1 MLKLVH
7 SNRVDVLLARL
18 IADHE
23 AQLATGKLGV
33 FDAYQVVV
41 PSSGFRIWLTRAF
54 ARELS
59 VCAQINMQLWGTYR
73 WGLERKRAVL
83 LQECCD
89 ALTDD
94 AGQSAS

>member
-23 AQLATGKLGV
+23 AQLSAGALGV

-59 VCAQINMQLWGTYR
+59 VCAQI
-73 WGLERKRAVL
+73 
-83 LQECCD
+83 
-89 ALTDD
+89 
-94 AGQSAS
+94 S